1 MKIIQTDRLNELM
14 TELSFRRVSQLDQD
28 ESTIKNILTNV
39 RMKGDEAVKSYTLQF
54 DGLDINCPRIPT
66 NQLKIA
72 YESQSDDFIDAMKTA
87 IQNIKRFHEMQASQ
101 SYEIK
106 DESKF
111 MGQRVLPIR
120 RVGLYVPGGEAL
132 YPSTLLMNV
141 IPAQI
146 AGVDQIAIFTPPQSS
161 EEALNSVLAAAYLLG
176 VDEVYQIGG
185 VQAIAVMTYG
195 TQSIERVDKIFGPG
209 NQYVTLAKKMVFGEV
224 GIDMLA
230 GPSEI
235 LVLSDETVDSEIV
248 ASDLLSQL
256 EHDTSA
262 MAILLTK
269 SEANGNRVVEALK
282 RQIESLAN
290 PSIAEQSFEKG
301 LFVYL
306 YDSLDQ
312 AITIINAIGPE
323 HLELLVENANDVFE
337 SFINAGTIF
346 IGASTPEALG
356 DYLAGPNHTLPTN
369 GNSRFSSSLGVY
381 DFQKRVN
388 YLNYTKEAL
397 DRVASQ
403 VIKFAEMEGLEA
415 HANAIRRRNGN

>member
-146 AGVDQIAIFTPPQSS
+146 AGVNQIAIFTPPQAS
-161 EEALNSVLAAAYLLG
+161 EEALNSVLSAAYLLG

-290 PSIAEQSFEKG
+290 PSIAKQSFEKG

-337 SFINAGTIF
+337 RFINAGTIF

-397 DRVASQ
+397 DRVGSQ

>member
-101 SYEIK
+101 SYVIK

-111 MGQRVLPIR
+111 MGQRVIPIR

-146 AGVDQIAIFTPPQSS
+146 AGVNQIAIFTPPQAS

-176 VDEVYQIGG
+176 VEEVYQIGG

-235 LVLSDETVDSEIV
+235 LVLSDETIDSEIV

-269 SEANGNRVVEALK
+269 SEANGKRVVEALK
-282 RQIESLAN
+282 RQIESLTN

-323 HLELLVENANDVFE
+323 HLELLVENANDVFKR
-337 SFINAGTIF
+337 FINAGTIF

-397 DRVASQ
+397 DRVGSQ

>member
-1 MKIIQTDRLNELM
+1 MKIIQTDALDHLM
-14 TELSFRRVSQLDQD
+14 TELNRRRISQLDQE
-28 ESTIKNILTNV
+28 ESTVKNILSNV
-39 RMKGDEAVKSYTLQF
+39 RMNGDESVKAYTLQF
-54 DGLDINCPRIPT
+54 DGLNITCPRIP
-66 NQLKIA
+66 KERFEVA
-72 YESQSDDFIDAMKTA
+72 YESQSEEFIEAMKTA
-87 IQNIKRFHEMQASQ
+87 VQNIRRFHEMQISR
-101 SYEIK
+101 SYELK
-106 DESKF
+106 DESIF

-146 AGVDQIAIFTPPQSS
+146 AGVDQIAIFTPPQAS

-209 NQYVTLAKKMVFGEV
+209 NQYVTMAKKMVFGEV

-235 LVLSDETVDSEIV
+235 LVLSDETVASEIV
-248 ASDLLSQL
+248 AADLLSQL

-262 MAILLTK
+262 MAVLLTK
-269 SEANGNRVVEALK
+269 SEADANRIIEALK
-282 RQIESLAN
+282 AQIESLSNSNVA
-290 PSIAEQSFEKG
+290 AQSFEKG
-301 LFVYL
+301 LFIYL

-312 AITIINAIGPE
+312 AVTIINTIGPE
-323 HLELLVENANDVFE
+323 HLELLIENANEIYERFV
-337 SFINAGTIF
+337 NAGTIF
-346 IGASTPEALG
+346 IGAWTPEALG

-388 YLNYTKEAL
+388 YLNYTKTAL
-397 DRVASQ
+397 EKVSNQ
-403 VIKFAEMEGLEA
+403 VIKFAEIEGLEA
-415 HANAIRRRNGN
+415 HANAIRKRNGD

>member
-1 MKIIQTDRLNELM
+1 MKIIQTDRLNQLM
-14 TELSFRRVSQLDQD
+14 TELSCRRGSQLDQD

-54 DGLDINCPRIPT
+54 DGLDITCPRIPT

-72 YESQSDDFIDAMKTA
+72 YESQSDDFIDAMKMA

-146 AGVDQIAIFTPPQSS
+146 AGVNQIAIFTPPQSS

-256 EHDTSA
+256 ERDTSA

-337 SFINAGTIF
+337 KFINAGTIF

>member
-1 MKIIQTDRLNELM
+1 MKIIQTDALNSLM
-14 TELSFRRVSQLDQD
+14 TALNSRRVAQLDQE
-28 ESTIKNILTNV
+28 ESIVKKILNNV
-39 RMKGDEAVKSYTLQF
+39 RLNGDEAVKSYTLKF
-54 DGLDINCPRIPT
+54 DGLSIARPRIPKDRF
-66 NQLKIA
+66 KIA
-72 YESQSDDFIDAMKTA
+72 YESQSDAFITAMKMA
-87 IQNIKRFHEMQASQ
+87 IQNIRKFHEMQVSQ

-146 AGVDQIAIFTPPQSS
+146 AGVEQIAIFTPPQASD
-161 EEALNSVLAAAYLLG
+161 EALNAVLAAAYLLD
-176 VDEVYQIGG
+176 VEEVYQIGG
-185 VQAIAVMTYG
+185 VQAIGVMTYG

-235 LVLSDETVDSEIV
+235 LVMSDETVDSEIV
-248 ASDLLSQL
+248 AADLLSQL

-262 MAILLTK
+262 MAVLLTK
-269 SEANGNRVVEALK
+269 SEANANRVIEALK
-282 RQIESLAN
+282 SQIESLATPN
-290 PSIAEQSFEKG
+290 IATQSFENG

-306 YDSLDQ
+306 YESFDQ
-312 AITIINAIGPE
+312 AVDIINAIGPE
-323 HLELLVENANDVFE
+323 HLELLVKDANEVFE
-337 SFINAGTIF
+337 RFMNAGTIF

-397 DRVASQ
+397 EKVSMQ
-403 VIKFAEMEGLEA
+403 IIKFAEMEGLDA
-415 HANAIRRRNGN
+415 HANAIKRRIRN

>member
-1 MKIIQTDRLNELM
+1 MKIIQTDRLNQLM
-14 TELSFRRVSQLDQD
+14 TELSCRRVSQLDQD

-54 DGLDINCPRIPT
+54 DGLDITFPRIPT

-146 AGVDQIAIFTPPQSS
+146 AGVNQIAIFTPPQSS

-337 SFINAGTIF
+337 KFINAGTIF

>member
-1 MKIIQTDRLNELM
+1 MKIIQTNELNTLM
-14 TELSFRRVSQLDQD
+14 TALNCRRVSQLDQ
-28 ESTIKNILTNV
+28 EEITVKNILNNV
-39 RMKGDEAVKSYTLQF
+39 RLNGDEAVKSYTLKF
-54 DGLDINCPRIPT
+54 DGLDITCPRIPT
-66 NQLKIA
+66 NQFKIA
-72 YESQSDDFIDAMKTA
+72 YESQTDDFIDAMKTA
-87 IQNIKRFHEMQASQ
+87 IQNIKGFHEMQVSQ

-146 AGVDQIAIFTPPQSS
+146 AGVNQIAIFTPPQAS

-176 VDEVYQIGG
+176 VEEVYQIGG

-235 LVLSDETVDSEIV
+235 LVLSDETIDSEIV

-269 SEANGNRVVEALK
+269 SEANGKRVVEALK
-282 RQIESLAN
+282 RQIESFTN

-323 HLELLVENANDVFE
+323 HLELLVENANDVFKR
-337 SFINAGTIF
+337 FINAGTIF

-397 DRVASQ
+397 DKAAKK

>member
-14 TELSFRRVSQLDQD
+14 TELSFRRESQLDQD

-39 RMKGDEAVKSYTLQF
+39 RKKGDEAVKSYTLQF

-146 AGVDQIAIFTPPQSS
+146 AGVNQIAIFTPPQAS

-176 VDEVYQIGG
+176 VEEVYQIGG

-235 LVLSDETVDSEIV
+235 LVLSDETIDSEIV

-269 SEANGNRVVEALK
+269 SEANGKRVVEALK
-282 RQIESLAN
+282 RQIESLTN

-337 SFINAGTIF
+337 RFINAGTIF
-346 IGASTPEALG
+346 IGATTPEALG

-397 DRVASQ
+397 DREASQ

>member
-1 MKIIQTDRLNELM
+1 MKIIQTDRLNQLM
-14 TELSFRRVSQLDQD
+14 TELSCRRVSQLDQD

-54 DGLDINCPRIPT
+54 DGLDITFPRIPM

-146 AGVDQIAIFTPPQSS
+146 AGVNQIAIFTPPQSS

-269 SEANGNRVVEALK
+269 SEANVNRVVEALK

-290 PSIAEQSFEKG
+290 PNIAEQSFEKG

-337 SFINAGTIF
+337 RFINAGTIF

-397 DRVASQ
+397 NRVASQ